1 MSQNSKLI
9 IASIIAGTLI
19 IATIIVNIKL
29 GDYLRDNKYSYV
41 YIIESNKDHII
52 YVDISPNM
60 IADGFNKAASYNEQN
75 IRFNRLFDTNR
86 IILFL
91 YLKQRGIMID
101 NTSHWHHNFQ
111 NINIE
116 NIDGWLNTN
125 KKTIDK
131 KEFGKILI
139 KIAEPINYPTNSLI
153 SFIFPDKHKIQTNID
168 LMIEAEDREKA
179 IYYQLVLFTSIMVII
194 SFIPILIVIL
204 QHYRTTKVNN

>member
-9 IASIIAGTLI
+9 IASIISGTLI
-19 IATIIVNIKL
+19 IATIIINIKL

-41 YIIESNKDHII
+41 YIIESNKDNII

-60 IADGFNKAASYNEQN
+60 IADGFNKAESYNEQN

-91 YLKQRGIMID
+91 YMKQRGIMID
-101 NTSHWHHNFQ
+101 NTSYWHHNFQ

-116 NIDGWLNTN
+116 NIDGWLNIN

-168 LMIEAEDREKA
+168 LMIEAKDREKA
-179 IYYQLVLFTSIMVII
+179 IYYQLVLFTSIMAII

-204 QHYRTTKVNN
+204 QHYRTTRVNN